1 MNDKKFYWLKL
12 KKDFF
17 KRHDIKIIEAMP
29 NGKDYILFYLK
40 LLCESLD
47 HNGNLR
53 FSDNIPYSEEML
65 SVITNTNI
73 DVVRSA
79 IKVFTELK
87 MMEILDDQ
95 TIYMIEVNNMLGSES
110 ESAER
115 VRKHREKEKMLEGTI
130 ENSKTEEPK
139 SNAQRQRMFRAKKL
153 CEEKQ
158 HIPFIEDYINN
169 KRYSGN
175 YYLVLKR
182 DKFKCAICGSI
193 EKLCVHHIDGYD
205 ENKPQNNEENKMI
218 TLCRNCHS
226 KVHAGT
232 PISSDILES
241 IDYNVTLLGNGDVTK
256 CNIEKDIDIDK
267 EKDIDIDK
275 ELDYLNLKENK
286 EKEFYENITY
296 STVRKFCEQH
306 NLIYINPFRAI
317 DEINDNKIKNWQKW
331 LIDENAKREM

>member
-65 SVITNTNI
+65 SVITNTNV

-79 IKVFTELK
+79 INVFTELN
-87 MMEILDDQ
+87 MMEILDDK

-115 VRKHREKEKMLEGTI
+115 VRKHREKEKML
-130 ENSKTEEPK
+130 
-139 SNAQRQRMFRAKKL
+139 Q
-153 CEEKQ
+153 C
-158 HIPFIEDYINN
+158 
-169 KRYSGN
+169 
-175 YYLVLKR
+175 
-182 DKFKCAICGSI
+182 
-193 EKLCVHHIDGYD
+193 
-205 ENKPQNNEENKMI
+205 NE
-218 TLCRNCHS
+218 
-226 KVHAGT
+226 
-232 PISSDILES
+232 
-241 IDYNVTLLGNGDVTK
+241 DVTK
-256 CNIEKDIDIDK
+256 CNIEKDIDKDK
-267 EKDIDIDK
+267 EKEIEKDK
-275 ELDYLNLKENK
+275 ELDYLNVKE

-306 NLIYINPFRAI
+306 NLIYINPFRAM
-317 DEINDNKIKNWQKW
+317 DEINDNKIENWQKW

>member
-1 MNDKKFYWLKL
+1 MNDKKYYWLKL

-65 SVITNTNI
+65 SVITNTNV

-79 IKVFTELK
+79 IKVFTELN
-87 MMEILDDQ
+87 MMEILDDK

-115 VRKHREKEKMLEGTI
+115 VRKHREKEKMLQC
-130 ENSKTEEPK
+130 
-139 SNAQRQRMFRAKKL
+139 NA
-153 CEEKQ
+153 
-158 HIPFIEDYINN
+158 
-169 KRYSGN
+169 
-175 YYLVLKR
+175 
-182 DKFKCAICGSI
+182 
-193 EKLCVHHIDGYD
+193 
-205 ENKPQNNEENKMI
+205 
-218 TLCRNCHS
+218 
-226 KVHAGT
+226 
-232 PISSDILES
+232 
-241 IDYNVTLLGNGDVTK
+241 NVTECNDNETK
-256 CNIEKDIDIDK
+256 CNTEKDIDIDK

-275 ELDYLNLKENK
+275 ELDYLNVKENK

-306 NLIYINPFRAI
+306 NLIYINPFKAI
-317 DEINDNKIKNWQKW
+317 DEINDNKIENWQKW
-331 LIDENAKREM
+331 LIDENAKREI